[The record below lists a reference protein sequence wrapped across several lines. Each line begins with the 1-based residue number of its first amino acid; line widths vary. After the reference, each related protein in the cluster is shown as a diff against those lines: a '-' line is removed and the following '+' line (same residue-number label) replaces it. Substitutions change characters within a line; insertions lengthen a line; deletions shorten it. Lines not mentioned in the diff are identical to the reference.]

1 MEDLEKTVVMP
12 SLRKELDKKNKKPK
26 KGKIKT
32 ILSSLIIIGSSLG
45 LFLFYGPFN
54 FFRDFWITSAMTTMT
69 HQYLATWFYNDDVI
83 NKVLSK
89 NHMVEVNDTT
99 NPDLVNIS
107 ILLSPVG
114 DKCLFAILSISS

>member
-12 SLRKELDKKNKKPK
+12 NLRKELDKKNKKSK

-32 ILSSLIIIGSSLG
+32 ILSSIIIIGSSLG

-107 ILLSPVG
+107 DYNKNQTI
-114 DKCLFAILSISS
+114 